1 MIEISSNP
9 MSEVVLQI
17 ENLGKKYGKFPALND
32 FSLSI
37 RKGEI
42 IGLVG
47 PNGAGKTT
55 VLKLIARLIR
65 PSSGEILIKN
75 LNGEMQ
81 NIHQKSSN
89 LIEMGYLVDIPN
101 FYNTTPYVLLKHI
114 ANIRNYSKVTI
125 KSRIDELLKRF
136 DLYEWKNKRLK
147 NFSKGMIQ
155 KVAFL
160 VAIIHEPEFVILDEP
175 QTGLDPGARI
185 KIREYLRL
193 LKNENKTIL
202 ISSHLLNELREVCDK
217 VALINQGTLMGFDTL
232 DNLERKFK
240 IKVILCEILEP
251 IPQEKAENLI
261 EKLFRNLESYL
272 EKDMVNANDRE
283 VITYN
288 STTKTFKIRYD
299 GLEASRSEILT
310 ILSSTF
316 KSDFTISSFSEPK
329 SSQFESL
336 YSQFLDQNHKE
347 KSNGA
352 E

>member
-1 MIEISSNP
+1 MGGTI
-9 MSEVVLQI
+9 LKI
-17 ENLGKKYGKFPALND
+17 ENLGKKYGKFTALND

-37 RKGEI
+37 RKGEV

-55 VLKLIARLIR
+55 TLKMIARLIR
-65 PSSGEILIKN
+65 PSSGEVLIRN
-75 LNGEMQ
+75 LNGNMQ

-101 FYNTTPYVLLKHI
+101 FYNTTPYILLKHV
-114 ANIRNYSKVTI
+114 ANIRNYSKVNL
-125 KSRIDELLKRF
+125 KSRIDELLKHF
-136 DLYEWKNKRLK
+136 NLYRWKYK
-147 NFSKGMIQ
+147 NMKKFSKGMIQ
-155 KVAFL
+155 KVGFL
-160 VAIIHEPEFVILDEP
+160 VAIIHEPELIILDEP

-185 KIREYLRL
+185 KIREYLKL
-193 LKNENKTIL
+193 LQSEKKTIL
-202 ISSHLLNELREVCDK
+202 VSSHLLNELREVCDK
-217 VALINQGTLMGFDTL
+217 MALINQGTLIGFDTL

-240 IKVILCEILEP
+240 TKVIFCEILEL

-261 EKLFRNLESYL
+261 EKLFRSLESYL
-272 EKDMVNANDRE
+272 EKDMVNANRE
-283 VITYN
+283 AITYN
-288 STTKTFKIRYD
+288 NKSKTFKIRYD

-310 ILSSTF
+310 ILSTKY

-336 YSQFLDQNHKE
+336 YSQFLDQNHNE
-347 KSNGA
+347 KLNGV

>member
-1 MIEISSNP
+1 MIMNDTILE
-9 MSEVVLQI
+9 I
-17 ENLGKKYGKFPALND
+17 ENLGKKYGKFAALND
-32 FSLSI
+32 FNLSI

-55 VLKLIARLIR
+55 VLKIIARLMR
-65 PSSGEILIKN
+65 PSSGEVLVQN
-75 LNGEMQ
+75 LNGDMQ

-89 LIEMGYLVDIPN
+89 LIEMGYLIDIPN
-101 FYNTTPYVLLKHI
+101 FYNTTPYILLRHV
-114 ANIRNYSKVTI
+114 ANIRNYPNVNI
-125 KSRIDELLKRF
+125 KSRIDELLSHF
-136 DLYEWKNKRLK
+136 NLYQWKYKKLK

-160 VAIIHEPEFVILDEP
+160 VAIIHEPELIILDEP

-193 LKNENKTIL
+193 LQNEKKTVL
-202 ISSHLLNELREVCDK
+202 ISSHLLDELREVCDK
-217 VALINQGTLMGFDTL
+217 MALINQGILIGFDTL

-240 IKVILCEILEP
+240 IKVIFCEILEP
-251 IPQEKAENLI
+251 IPQKKAENVI
-261 EKLFRNLESYL
+261 EKLYRNLESYL
-272 EKDMVNANDRE
+272 ENDMVNTNNRE
-283 VITYN
+283 EITYN
-288 STTKTFKIRYD
+288 NKSKTFKIRYD
-299 GLEASRSEILT
+299 GLEASRSEILN
-310 ILSSTF
+310 ILSSKF

-336 YSQFLDQNHKE
+336 YSQVLDPNHNK
-347 KSNGA
+347 KSNGV

>member
-1 MIEISSNP
+1 MI
-9 MSEVVLQI
+9 MSDTILKI
-17 ENLGKKYGKFPALND
+17 ENLGKKYGKFTALND
-32 FSLSI
+32 FNLPV

-55 VLKLIARLIR
+55 TLKMIARLIR
-65 PSSGEILIKN
+65 PTSGKILIQN
-75 LNGEMQ
+75 LNGDMQ
-81 NIHQKSSN
+81 DINQKSSN

-101 FYNTTPYVLLKHI
+101 FYNTTPYILLKHV
-114 ANIRNYSKVTI
+114 ANIRNYSKVNI
-125 KSRIDELLKRF
+125 KSRIDELLKHF
-136 DLYEWKNKRLK
+136 NLYQWKYKKIKSL
-147 NFSKGMIQ
+147 SKGMIQ
-155 KVAFL
+155 KLGFL
-160 VAIIHEPEFVILDEP
+160 VAIIHEPEFIILDEP

-193 LKNENKTIL
+193 LQNEKKTIL

-217 VALINQGTLMGFDTL
+217 MALINQGTLIGFDTL

-251 IPQEKAENLI
+251 LPQEKAENLI
-261 EKLFRNLESYL
+261 EKLFLNLESYL
-272 EKDMVNANDRE
+272 EKDMVNANNRE
-283 VITYN
+283 AITYN
-288 STTKTFKIRYD
+288 NKSKTFKIRYD

-310 ILSSTF
+310 ILSSKF

-336 YSQFLDQNHKE
+336 YSQFLDQNQNE
-347 KSNGA
+347 KLNGV

>member
-1 MIEISSNP
+1 MIETVIELKNVNKKFGNLRAVNNVSL
-9 MSEVVLQI
+9 EV
-17 ENLGKKYGKFPALND
+17 K
-32 FSLSI
+32 
-37 RKGEI
+37 KGEV

-55 VLKLIARLIR
+55 TLKLIARLIR
-65 PSSGEILIKN
+65 PTSGEVLIQN

-81 NIHQKSSN
+81 NIHQKSRN

-101 FYNTTPYVLLKHI
+101 FYNTTPYILLKHV
-114 ANIRNYSKVTI
+114 ANIRNYSKVNI
-125 KSRIDELLKRF
+125 KPRIDELLKRF
-136 DLYEWKNKRLK
+136 DLYEWKYKRLK

-160 VAIIHEPEFVILDEP
+160 VAIIHEPELVILDEP

-193 LKNENKTIL
+193 LQNEKKTIL
-202 ISSHLLNELREVCDK
+202 VSSHMLNELREVCDK
-217 VALINQGTLMGFDTL
+217 MALINQGILIGFDTL

-272 EKDMVNANDRE
+272 EKDMVNANNRE

-288 STTKTFKIRYD
+288 NKSKTFKIRYD

-310 ILSSTF
+310 MLSSKF

-336 YSQFLDQNHKE
+336 YSQFLDQNQNE
-347 KSNGA
+347 KLNGV

>member
-17 ENLGKKYGKFPALND
+17 EKLGKNYGKFPALND

-55 VLKLIARLIR
+55 ILKMIARLIR
-65 PSSGEILIKN
+65 PSSGVILIQN

-81 NIHQKSSN
+81 NIHQKSGN

-114 ANIRNYSKVTI
+114 ANIRNYSKVNI
-125 KSRIDELLKRF
+125 KPRIDELLKFF
-136 DLYEWKNKRLK
+136 DLYKWKYKK
-147 NFSKGMIQ
+147 IKKFSKGMIQ
-155 KVAFL
+155 KIGFL
-160 VAIIHEPEFVILDEP
+160 VAIIHEPELIILDEP

-193 LKNENKTIL
+193 LQNEKKTIL
-202 ISSHLLNELREVCDK
+202 VSSHLLHELREVCDK
-217 VALINQGTLMGFDTL
+217 MALINQGNLIGLDTL

-240 IKVILCEILEP
+240 IKVIFCEILEP
-251 IPQEKAENLI
+251 IPQEKVEKLI

-272 EKDMVNANDRE
+272 EKDMVTANDKE
-283 VITYN
+283 IITYTSN
-288 STTKTFKIRYD
+288 SKTFKIRYD

-310 ILSSTF
+310 MLSSKF

-336 YSQFLDQNHKE
+336 YSQFLDQNQNE
-347 KSNGA
+347 KLNGV